1 MEQISFYLKK
11 FETLEVKGDK
21 LKEKI
26 IKVIKELLDI
36 DLEKNN
42 ILILKTG
49 EIKISEIGSKKTVI
63 FLNKKKIEEKINK
76 EIK

>member
-11 FETLEVKGDK
+11 FETLEIKGDK

-26 IKVIKELLDI
+26 INLISEVLDVKVDK
-36 DLEKNN
+36 KN

-49 EIKISEIGSKKTVI
+49 EIKIKELGSKKTVI
-63 FLNKKKIEEKINK
+63 FLNKKKIEDKLNKI
-76 EIK
+76 IL

>member
-11 FETLEVKGDK
+11 FETLEIKGDK

-26 IKVIKELLDI
+26 IKLISEILDVEI
-36 DLEKNN
+36 DKKN

-49 EIKISEIGSKKTVI
+49 EVKIKEVGSKKTII
-63 FLNKKKIEEKINK
+63 FLNKKKIEDKLNKI
-76 EIK
+76 IL

>member
-11 FETLEVKGDK
+11 FETLEIKVDK

-26 IKVIKELLDI
+26 IKLISEILDVEI
-36 DLEKNN
+36 DKKN

-49 EIKISEIGSKKTVI
+49 EVKIKEVGSKKTII
-63 FLNKKKIEEKINK
+63 FLNKKKIEDKLNKI
-76 EIK
+76 IL

>member
-26 IKVIKELLDI
+26 IKTIKELLDI
-36 DLEKNN
+36 DLEKNS

-49 EIKISEIGSKKTVI
+49 EVKISEIGSKKTVI